1 MQQAE
6 LNGPN
11 CPFCINTEMRL
22 TVACCIL
29 AGFIAA
35 CSPGGSPHEQ
45 AGSETSTSQQQA
57 GDTPPG
63 FVVAAIQSEI
73 EILPRQVSRNATL
86 RLSSET
92 INLDEA
98 AIEWLVNGVPASQAA
113 SANFIVGRARKGDR
127 IQARASYKGRDVLSN
142 VVVVNNAFPD
152 FTKIKIMPEVFGPG
166 DTLYVDA
173 EADDADGDEVTIAY
187 AWERNGESAGTA
199 KAIGLPIKRG
209 DKVTVRLTA
218 SDQTGKGQS
227 VELKREIHNI
237 PPHIDDTI
245 ASSCEENVCS
255 FTVSASDPDGDD
267 LVFSLKKGLSGMTIQ
282 SGTGFVQW
290 MVPSTFSGA
299 ETVTVEVSD
308 KHGGVA
314 SKDFRISR

>member
-1 MQQAE
+1 
-6 LNGPN
+6 
-11 CPFCINTEMRL
+11 MRL
-22 TVACCIL
+22 KVACCIL
-29 AGFIAA
+29 ASILAA
-35 CSPGGSPHEQ
+35 CSPGRSPHDQ
-45 AGSETSTSQQQA
+45 ARSETSIPQQQA
-57 GDTPPG
+57 VDTPPG

-73 EILPRQVSRNATL
+73 EMLPRQVSRNETL

-98 AIEWLVNGVPASQAA
+98 SIEWLVNGVPALQAA
-113 SANFIVGRARKGDR
+113 SANFIVKQARKGDR
-127 IQARASYKGRDVLSN
+127 IQARARYNGRDIFSN
-142 VVVVNNAFPD
+142 MVVVHNAFPE

-209 DKVTVRLTA
+209 DKVAVRLTA
-218 SDQTGKGQS
+218 SDPTGKGQS
-227 VELKREIHNI
+227 VELKREIQNI
-237 PPHIDDTI
+237 PPQIDDKI
-245 ASSCEENVCS
+245 ASSCEENFCS

-282 SGTGFVQW
+282 SDTGFVQW
-290 MVPSTFSGA
+290 MMPSTFSGA
-299 ETVTVEVSD
+299 ETITVEVSD
-308 KHGGVA
+308 RHGGVA